1 MNMGKRISNRI
12 GKLIYLFRTHRE
24 IWWIIIYTAIYM
36 GGFQIMENASHVHY
50 HLIHTWLDDQIP
62 FCEYFIIPYTIWFG
76 FNLAVVGWFVLKA
89 EKREYYRLIT
99 ALMLG
104 MTVFLVVSVAYPNKL
119 ELRPEYVDTS
129 NIFGRMVAA
138 LYKTDTPTNV
148 LPSIHVYNTVVL
160 CFAINAN
167 KTIRRHKSVLVGLD
181 VLGISII
188 LSTMFLK
195 QHSVIDVSLGLV
207 LGVLMQIVSDRIFE
221 TEEERALAKEAAYRR
236 TSSSR
241 RAIY

>member
-1 MNMGKRISNRI
+1 MGKKICNKV
-12 GKLIYLFRTHRE
+12 GKLIYLYRTHRE

-36 GGFQIMENASHVHY
+36 VGFKIMENASHVHY

-62 FCEYFIIPYTIWFG
+62 FCEYFIIPYMIWFA
-76 FNLAVVGWFVLKA
+76 FNLVVVGWFVLKA
-89 EKREYYRLIT
+89 DKREYYRLIT

-104 MTVFLVVSVAYPNKL
+104 MTVFIVVSVAYPNQL
-119 ELRPEYVDTS
+119 QLRPEYVDTS
-129 NIFGRMVAA
+129 NIFGKLVAG
-138 LYKTDTPTNV
+138 LYKTDTSTNV

-167 KTIRRHKSVLVGLD
+167 KIIRRHKAVLIGTN
-181 VLGISII
+181 VLGILII

-207 LGVLMQIVSDRIFE
+207 MGVLMQIVSDRIFE
-221 TEEERALAKEAAYRR
+221 TEEERALAKEAAYGRA
-236 TSSSR
+236 SSSR
-241 RAIY
+241 RVTY